1 MYAHAE
7 HLRAF
12 ILSIAVVFASKMY
25 FKKKIQGEGNRALN
39 DCNGDFKAA
48 WNLLADVL
56 LLLSLLL
63 LFVLILICVILQE
76 REQQAWAV
84 SPCAV
89 SLKSKV
95 IF

>member
-1 MYAHAE
+1 MY
-7 HLRAF
+7 
-12 ILSIAVVFASKMY
+12 SKL
-25 FKKKIQGEGNRALN
+25 FGVTQKKEGGRVAK

-48 WNLLADVL
+48 WNLLARV
-56 LLLSLLL
+56 LLL
-63 LFVLILICVILQE
+63 LFVLMLIFVILQE

-84 SPCAV
+84 SPCAA